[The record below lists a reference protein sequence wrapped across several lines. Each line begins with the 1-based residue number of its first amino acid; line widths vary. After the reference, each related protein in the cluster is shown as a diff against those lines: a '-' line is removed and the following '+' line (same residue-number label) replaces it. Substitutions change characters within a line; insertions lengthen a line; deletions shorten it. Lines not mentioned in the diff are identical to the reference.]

1 MAKSFSRQIQEYA
14 EKYNQRIDDVVAD
27 YAIGVSSQ
35 IIQRTPVGNPSTWQ
49 SDPPPGYV
57 GGTARANWLPSI
69 GQPET
74 SPEDTVDSAR
84 LNGELEYLR
93 EKIPGNIFYLT
104 NNVPYIERLE
114 YGWSKQAPK
123 GMFRRTLREARKLLN
138 AAVKKNTR

>member
-1 MAKSFSRQIQEYA
+1 MAKSFSRQIQQYA
-14 EKYNQRIDDVVAD
+14 EKYNQRIEDVVTD
-27 YAIGVSSQ
+27 YAIGVSLS
-35 IIQRTPVGNPSTWQ
+35 IAEETPVGNPDTWE

-57 GGTARANWLPSI
+57 GGTARANWIPSV

-74 SPEDTVDSAR
+74 SPRDRTDYSG
-84 LNGELEYLR
+84 LNGELQSLR

-138 AAVKKNTR
+138 AAVRKNTK